1 MYVNLKDSK
10 NLPVKILFCH
20 EEEFPMP
27 ELVWVENI
35 FEISLDASETFDLS
49 SNIARDGL
57 ENCILAVKKG
67 CVCLQELQEKL
78 YQGQSILLSL
88 ESDCR
93 IKTNELPA
101 QALLLVLRGELAKN
115 IGDRLIARGATFCP
129 NGLGDVEECRKAVC
143 VSETEEELSTA
154 SYHLLMR
161 LHEKNQSYVET
172 KGLPILVETAIGIM
186 REECGQ
192 VYGVSEVADR
202 LGVSSEHLTRLFSKT
217 VGISPGR
224 FLRQQKLKYAKEL
237 LKQPDLTVALA
248 AQLSG
253 FSDANYF
260 SRVFQKEVG
269 VLPSLYRESHQREHV
284 TDREIQEKIDAIYL

>member
-1 MYVNLKDSK
+1 MKT
-10 NLPVKILFCH
+10 LFCH
-20 EEEFPMP
+20 EKEFPMP

-35 FEISLDASETFDLS
+35 FEISLDANETFDLS

-67 CVCLQELQEKL
+67 CVCLQGLQAKL

-88 ESDCR
+88 ESGCQ
-93 IKTNELPA
+93 IKTNEIPA
-101 QALLLVLRGELAKN
+101 QTLLLALRGELAKN
-115 IGDRLIARGATFCP
+115 MEGQLIARGAVFCP

-161 LHEKNQSYVET
+161 LHEKNQPYVET
-172 KGLPILVETAIGIM
+172 EGLPILVETAMGIM

-192 VYGVSEVADR
+192 IYGVSEVADR

-217 VGISPGR
+217 IGISPGR
-224 FLRQQKLKYAKEL
+224 YLRQQKMKYAKEL
-237 LKQPDLTVALA
+237 LKQPDLTVALV

-253 FSDANYF
+253 FNDANYF
-260 SRVFQKEVG
+260 SRVFLKEVG
-269 VLPSLYRESHQREHV
+269 VLPSLYRDSHQTEQV
-284 TDREIQEKIDAIYL
+284 TNEEIQEMIDAIYL